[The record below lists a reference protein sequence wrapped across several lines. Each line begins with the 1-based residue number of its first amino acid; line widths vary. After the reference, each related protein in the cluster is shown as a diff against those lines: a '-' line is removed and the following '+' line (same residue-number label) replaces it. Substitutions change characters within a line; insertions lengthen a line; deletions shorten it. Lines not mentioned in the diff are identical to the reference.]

1 MASQKLLLMF
11 IMNIFKNQKPTDIV
25 NERIFFSRMEVNHVL
40 IFSIET
46 DGVFQFK

>member
-11 IMNIFKNQKPTDIV
+11 IMNIFKNQKATDVV
-25 NERIFFSRMEVNHVL
+25 NESVFFSRMEVNHVL

-46 DGVFQFK
+46 DRVFQFK